1 MKFFNRIKQPAA
13 VAGAGQATGAAVA
26 SSLVSAPGAPLALL
40 VGSIAGCSAKDAEA
54 YARGLAESTL
64 TAPAMAFIRIFFDK
78 PNNRY
83 VYEVHEGGPG
93 LSIVEKVLEA
103 LAAGQA
109 IRIALTN
116 GVQVAIEEA
125 HGEIYSLTYPP
136 VAEELV
142 PGGDVPGA
150 NPVSAAQIQ
159 AYTGT
164 HKLAPLIRERKSL
177 VPWGVMALMVSGGLL
192 VLTGGVWVA
201 AKSSI
206 LEGDFL
212 IAQIKSGYVA
222 QSADNPVVQLDKVRA
237 NAEREGKVLHKLEK
251 GPKGWTHELK

>member
-1 MKFFNRIKQPAA
+1 MNLFNRNKQPS
-13 VAGAGQATGAAVA
+13 AGAGLAPGATTA
-26 SSLVSAPGAPLALL
+26 SSLVPTPGAPIALL
-40 VGSIAGCSAKDAEA
+40 VGSIAGCSAKDAHS
-54 YARGLAESTL
+54 YARGLAEATL

-78 PNNRY
+78 PNARY

-93 LSIVEKVLEA
+93 LSIMEKVLDA
-103 LAAGQA
+103 LANGQEV
-109 IRIALTN
+109 RIALTN
-116 GVQVAIEEA
+116 GAQVAISEA
-125 HGEIYSLTYPP
+125 HGEIFSLTYPP
-136 VAEELV
+136 VAEELL
-142 PGGDVPGA
+142 PGGDVPA
-150 NPVSAAQIQ
+150 VPQVPAAQIL

-164 HKLAPLIRERKSL
+164 HKLAPLIAERKSL
-177 VPWGVMALMVSGGLL
+177 VPWGVMALVASGGLL

-201 AKSSI
+201 AKSNI

-222 QSADNPVVQLDKVRA
+222 QVADNPIVQLDKVRA